1 MASVNFTGFVFKHD
15 VRNYSRVN
23 RCRQMRTEADAN
35 VERCVE
41 MERDRWAELVHRLA
55 LQADEDRERVAAFF
69 NSYAPGMDTR
79 EQAGETILEILHHR
93 AGIGTEGEMDHAGA
107 VLAHHL
113 GDIGKFEPQVARSLK
128 SLGAAALRRLPRP
141 VLDEALDAMDV
152 RRAAPLRRLRR
163 RPAAAK
169 ETAAP

>member
-41 MERDRWAELVHRLA
+41 MERDRWAELVHRLT

-79 EQAGETILEILHHR
+79 EQAGETIFEILHHR
-93 AGIGTEGEMDHAGA
+93 AGIGAEGEMDHAGA
-107 VLAHHL
+107 VLAHHHL
-113 GDIGKFEPQVARSLK
+113 FGIV
-128 SLGAAALRRLPRP
+128 
-141 VLDEALDAMDV
+141 VEALAKDEYCLAVAEALGGV
-152 RRAAPLRRLRR
+152 RRPWTVPDESGRIPLHRGEPDLQEAEAA
-163 RPAAAK
+163 
-169 ETAAP
+169 